1 MSGLDQLVRLQKWS
15 LDEKR
20 RQATDL
26 EALIDRLSGDLAKLD
41 AEVAREVEA
50 ARNDLELQRALP
62 AYRQA
67 MADRRERLEKSILDL
82 TGELE
87 KLRDQITEAFAEL
100 KKTEQ
105 TIANRQ
111 QRQRTT
117 QRRREQIQADDLAID
132 MHRRKG
138 KE

>member
-26 EALIDRLSGDLAKLD
+26 EALIDRLNGDMTKLD
-41 AEVAREVEA
+41 ADVAREVEA

-62 AYRQA
+62 NYRQA
-67 MADRRERLEKSILDL
+67 MADRREKLAKSIADL
-82 TGELE
+82 AAELE
-87 KLRDQITEAFAEL
+87 KLRDQITEAFSEL

-117 QRRREQIQADDLAID
+117 QRRREQIQADDLALD
-132 MHRRKG
+132 MHRRKD